1 MGKTIRLTPTAR
13 PSYKYNINHQIGLL
27 PFKRNLIQQIIDHLA
42 KSGITRNEFYSDR
55 AIPFGS
61 DKSIPS
67 DRLMIYAK
75 VFECAIQDLVNH
87 KVNADS
93 IRDVMIPKRKRVKH
107 GL

>member
-13 PSYKYNINHQIGLL
+13 TPYKYNINHQIGLL
-27 PFKRNLIQQIIDHLA
+27 PFQRNLIQKIIEHLA
-42 KSGITRNEFYSDR
+42 KSGITRREFYSDR

-75 VFECAIQDLVNH
+75 VFECTMQDLVNH

-93 IRDVMIPKRKRVKH
+93 IREAMVVKRKRVKH